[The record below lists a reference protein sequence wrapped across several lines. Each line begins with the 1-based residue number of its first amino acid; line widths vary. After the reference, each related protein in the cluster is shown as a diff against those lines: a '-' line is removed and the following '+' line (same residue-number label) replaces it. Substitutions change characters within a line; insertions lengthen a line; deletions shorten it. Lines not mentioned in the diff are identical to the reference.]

1 MIRTLKKG
9 EMNLVENNEV
19 LKKENEKNKFVV
31 RQLNERIQGLESE
44 LTMKDQEIR
53 LLLGEKRKS

>member
-19 LKKENEKNKFVV
+19 LKKENDKNKFVV

-44 LTMKDQEIR
+44 LTMKDQ
-53 LLLGEKRKS
+53 

>member
-9 EMNLVENNEV
+9 EMNLMENNEV